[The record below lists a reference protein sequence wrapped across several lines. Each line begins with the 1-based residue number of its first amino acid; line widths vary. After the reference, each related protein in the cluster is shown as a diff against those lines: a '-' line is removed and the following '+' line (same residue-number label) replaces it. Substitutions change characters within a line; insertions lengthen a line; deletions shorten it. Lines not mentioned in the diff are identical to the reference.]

1 MTKEEI
7 VNEFFRLEQSL
18 KDKSNQLI
26 GQGLSREEIRERLD
40 KDMRVFADFAYA
52 NEEIIGN
59 ALKAKVKEMID
70 DKKLKPGEVIFIYSL
85 FSNFNPTN
93 FKDI

>member
-1 MTKEEI
+1 MTHEEI
-7 VNEFFRLEQSL
+7 VKEFFRLEQSL
-18 KDKSNQLI
+18 KDKSNQFI

-59 ALKAKVKEMID
+59 ALKDKVKEMID
-70 DKKLKPGEVIFIYSL
+70 DEKLKPKDVIFLYLL

-93 FKDI
+93 FKDR